1 MRESTKGVFLSALVY
16 PGAGQM
22 AMGSIFAGAVFIVL
36 TTAGLLLI
44 IYRITI
50 RIYYSIDQIL
60 PTLASGAL
68 SMSSFLELISRAP
81 YASWQIEGISLIIV
95 LSCWVVSIL
104 HAYLIGRKI
113 DRLPG

>member
-60 PTLASGAL
+60 PLLANDAL
-68 SMSSFLELISRAP
+68 DVSSIIEIISRTQ
-81 YASWQIEGISLIIV
+81 YGNWRIEGMSVILV
-95 LSCWVVSIL
+95 LSCWAVSIV
-104 HAYLIGRKI
+104 HAYLFGRKI
-113 DRLPG
+113 DRQT